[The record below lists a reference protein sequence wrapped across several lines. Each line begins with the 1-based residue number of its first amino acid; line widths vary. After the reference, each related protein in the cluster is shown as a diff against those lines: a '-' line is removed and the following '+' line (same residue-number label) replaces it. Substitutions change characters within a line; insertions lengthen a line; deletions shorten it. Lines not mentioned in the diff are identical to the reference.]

1 MTLEERV
8 SWQRVAYIVESY
20 ELAGNDGETFDA
32 YLAELM
38 DGHDLPIIELA
49 FAESILDL
57 WTVIPLPKGILF
69 LDHVHQLLQEWS
81 DNGVSSRLMPS
92 DFQQITGLDPAP
104 IIQALQ
110 RPASQAP
117 VR

>member
-20 ELAGNDGETFDA
+20 ELAGDDGETFDA

-38 DGHDLPIIELA
+38 DRHALPIIELA

-57 WTVIPLPKGILF
+57 WTVIPLPRGISF
-69 LDHVHQLLQEWS
+69 LDHAHQILQEWAE
-81 DNGVSSRLMPS
+81 NGVSSRLMPT
-92 DFQQITGLDPAP
+92 DFQQITGLDPTP
-104 IIQALQ
+104 VIQALQ
-110 RPASQAP
+110 KPASQTQL
-117 VR
+117 R

>member
-20 ELAGNDGETFDA
+20 ELAGDDGETFDT

-38 DGHDLPIIELA
+38 ERHALPIIELA

-57 WTVIPLPKGILF
+57 WTVIPLPRGIKF
-69 LDHVHQLLQEWS
+69 LDHANQLLQEWA
-81 DNGVSSRLMPS
+81 DNGISSRLMPS
-92 DFQQITGLDPAP
+92 DFKQITGLDPAP
-104 IIQALQ
+104 IIQAMQ
-110 RPASQAP
+110 SPTSQTQ

>member
-20 ELAGNDGETFDA
+20 ELAGDDGETFDA

-38 DGHDLPIIELA
+38 ERHALPIIELA

-57 WTVIPLPKGILF
+57 WTVIPLPRGIKF
-69 LDHVHQLLQEWS
+69 LDHTSQLLQEWA
-81 DNGVSSRLMPS
+81 DNGISSRLMPS
-92 DFQQITGLDPAP
+92 DFKQITGLDPAP

-110 RPASQAP
+110 LPTSQTQ